1 MPHTLFLRLFRTT
14 LVLNQLLNCILY
26 LDGSN
31 KQQRRPFFEAQRGG
45 LRIVIVLYSKCRD
58 EGSLAKLPPTV
69 MIAVEHT

>member
-45 LRIVIVLYSKCRD
+45 LRIVIVPGRYTPNVGTGVAS
-58 EGSLAKLPPTV
+58 
-69 MIAVEHT
+69 